1 MDLRRAFSFAFSDA
15 GWLSKAGIGAI
26 ISVVPIL
33 NFAAVGYEAQVARR
47 VAAGQ
52 DAALPAWDDLGT
64 LFLDGIRLGLAQGL
78 LGLPAA
84 GLLCPPLFAAWLL
97 LVTSSEAHPLSG
109 RMPAILLLCG
119 AGTALSLVAWL
130 LLSFIS
136 PAMVA
141 NFARR
146 GTFAACF
153 DARAIGRLIG
163 TDPKSYLTVV
173 VTLVAL
179 GIGAGVVIGPLAAML
194 SLIPCLGYLAYM
206 LLYGGFLFYMFL
218 VQGHLVGQLLQG
230 TASTALEAADTG

>member
-1 MDLRRAFSFAFSDA
+1 
-15 GWLSKAGIGAI
+15 
-26 ISVVPIL
+26 
-33 NFAAVGYEAQVARR
+33 
-47 VAAGQ
+47 
-52 DAALPAWDDLGT
+52 
-64 LFLDGIRLGLAQGL
+64 
-78 LGLPAA
+78 
-84 GLLCPPLFAAWLL
+84 
-97 LVTSSEAHPLSG
+97 
-109 RMPAILLLCG
+109 
-119 AGTALSLVAWL
+119 VAWL

-153 DARAIGRLIG
+153 DARTIGRLIG